1 MENLGRPIWSMRVTQ
16 EGYGMVME
24 KGKLDG
30 KSIYSPG
37 FISKRHVQTTCLTNT
52 SMTNTRLSK
61 TCITKPYVS
70 NTCITNTQIALSSY

>member
-1 MENLGRPIWSMRVTQ
+1 MENLGRPKWSMRVTQ

-37 FISKRHVQTTCLTNT
+37 FISKRHVQTTC
-52 SMTNTRLSK
+52 
-61 TCITKPYVS
+61 
-70 NTCITNTQIALSSY
+70 